1 MPLFKQ
7 PAITSTNQSSLG
19 LLPWLIGIALLAC
32 IFSLVLFN
40 SLLVQSETQRAKAE
54 VRYALDHHTHELEQI
69 VGKASA
75 NLHAIEAFV
84 RQTPQL
90 NQASF
95 EQFSTLLSIKNPA
108 IRSLQ
113 YAPNGVLK
121 YVTNPALNQNAIGLN
136 LYDAPKTA
144 PYLEEAALTGQTV
157 MEGPRELVQGGHA
170 LILRYPVFQQRNSS
184 NNRDLMGFAAVLIDF
199 EHLKQNIIEPLE
211 QQGLFVQVRQKS
223 PMDASWQLVHG
234 DRDLNLIDPISSTV
248 FFPYGEWRFD
258 VAPKQGWSAP
268 IDVHPSLVF
277 LALLTMVIVI
287 WMSVYEFRSR
297 RALRAAYDSA
307 RFANELKDKLIANVS
322 HEIRTPLSSI
332 NSIAIMLSAP
342 TYQGEVQ
349 ELGKAIKQSSE
360 AVNAIVNDL
369 LDLSKIRQGYFR
381 LNKSSFQL
389 EDLIDNT
396 ANMLQQ
402 QWLQKPGIE
411 PLLLE
416 PKSSQVNYFGDRG
429 RIEQVLQ
436 NLISNAFKFTQF
448 GRVTVRIEI
457 RAESRD
463 TDQLIVEVIDT
474 GVGIPDSDIE
484 RVFDAFYQVDSSL
497 QKRYNGAGLGL
508 AICRQIVEV
517 MGGTI
522 QASSKTNLGSQFEF
536 RVPLKHGELNFNK
549 SAPAINPSGCMLLQV
564 GDAALGP
571 QLRRALEPDWQVQF
585 LHRNEAREKILPVHN
600 NARVLIDM
608 PGPLGNGKMDWL
620 AQFLSNQES
629 IKQHIV
635 WLGTEL
641 PTIAAEHNVR
651 LLMKPLTR
659 NRLNRVFANLTP
671 APTSAPDSDDTEPL
685 RLLLAEDN
693 TLNAK
698 VFKKLLENRGAVVS
712 CVNNGADAIALLTS
726 GNFRFDAVLM
736 DLQMPV
742 MDGLEAT
749 RLIRK
754 NDEFQTLPVY
764 AVSGHV
770 SDSMKSECIKIGFT
784 NFVTKP
790 FDPDMLIDDI
800 QARIKNMSQPH

>member
-1 MPLFKQ
+1 MFQSKQ
-7 PAITSTNQSSLG
+7 PANTSTTSSSLG
-19 LLPWLIGIALLAC
+19 LLPWLIGMALLAC
-32 IFSLVLFN
+32 VFSLGLFN
-40 SLLVQSETQRAKAE
+40 SLLVQSETQRVKAE
-54 VRYALDHHTHELEQI
+54 VRHALDHHTNKLEQI
-69 VGKASA
+69 VGNASA

-90 NQASF
+90 TQAGF
-95 EQFSTLLSIKNPA
+95 EQFSVLLSIENPA

-113 YAPNGVLK
+113 YAPNGVLQF
-121 YVTNPALNQNAIGLN
+121 VTNPALNQNAIGMN
-136 LYDAPKTA
+136 LYKVPKTA
-144 PYLEEAALTGQTV
+144 PFLEEAALTGQTV

-170 LILRYPVFQQRNSS
+170 LILRYPVYRQRNPG

-199 EHLKQNIIEPLE
+199 EHLKQTIIEPLE
-211 QQGLFVQVRQKS
+211 QQGLFVQVKQKS
-223 PMDASWQLVHG
+223 PMDANWLMVHG
-234 DRDLNLIDPISSTV
+234 DPNRALTDPISSTII
-248 FFPYGEWRFD
+248 FPYGEWRFE
-258 VAPKQGWSAP
+258 VAPKPGWSKP
-268 IDVHPSLVF
+268 IAVHTSLIF
-277 LALLTMVIVI
+277 LVLMTMAVVI
-287 WMSVYEFRSR
+287 WLSVYEFRSR
-297 RALRAAYDSA
+297 RALRGAYESA
-307 RFANELKDKLIANVS
+307 RSANELKDKLIANVS

-342 TYQGEVQ
+342 AYQGEVQ

-369 LDLSKIRQGYFR
+369 LDLSKIRQGYFK
-381 LNKSSFQL
+381 LNINSFQL
-389 EDLIDNT
+389 DDLIDNA

-402 QWLQKPGIE
+402 QWLQKSGVE

-436 NLISNAFKFTQF
+436 NLISNAYKFTMF
-448 GRVTVRIEI
+448 GSVTVSIDI
-457 RAESRD
+457 QAENRD
-463 TDQLIVEVIDT
+463 TDLLIIEVKDT
-474 GVGIPDSDIE
+474 GVGIPDSERE

-508 AICRQIVEV
+508 AICRQIVEA
-517 MGGTI
+517 MGGSI
-522 QASSKTNLGSQFEF
+522 QILSKTNLGSQFEF
-536 RVPLKHGELNFNK
+536 RVPLKHGELK
-549 SAPAINPSGCMLLQV
+549 LSRSAQTINRSGRILLQV
-564 GDAALGP
+564 GDAALVP
-571 QLRRALEPDWQVQF
+571 QLHCALEPDWQVHF
-585 LHRNEAREKILPVHN
+585 LHRNNTGEKSLPVHN
-600 NARVLIDM
+600 NARVLIDL
-608 PGPLGNGKMDWL
+608 PGPLGAAKMDWL
-620 AQFLSNQES
+620 ARFLDKQEHFV
-629 IKQHIV
+629 QHIV

-641 PTIAAEHNVR
+641 PAIAAEHKVR

-659 NRLNRVFANLTP
+659 NRLNRVFAD
-671 APTSAPDSDDTEPL
+671 AIQESAVAPDHDGAEPL

-726 GNFRFDAVLM
+726 DNVRFDAVLM

-754 NDEFQTLPVY
+754 NDEFKTLPVY

-770 SDSMKSECIKIGFT
+770 SDSMRNECMAIGFT

-790 FDPDMLIDDI
+790 FDPDLLIDDI
-800 QARIKNMSQPH
+800 HSRIQHLSQTH